1 MEVKRTKNGDRAL
14 LVYLLDAQ
22 GVDESA
28 LESAIESVLAENE
41 VGEVEKGATILDEL
55 ETAKTVETVLT
66 AENWRRSVR
75 VGAVE
80 GTIIASL
87 YFAEQP
93 KPLPVVELEEEEE
106 EEGEEEPELELEEEE
121 EEEGEEEPE
130 LEPEPLNLPG
140 VVCEELAER
149 FPGLLVGASS
159 FVIKQDQRAFDF
171 IVEESA
177 IV

>member
-106 EEGEEEPELELEEEE
+106 EEGEEEPE
-121 EEEGEEEPE
+121 
-130 LEPEPLNLPG
+130 PLNLPG

>member
-55 ETAKTVETVLT
+55 DMAKTVETVLT

-106 EEGEEEPELELEEEE
+106 EEGEEEPELE
-121 EEEGEEEPE
+121 PE
-130 LEPEPLNLPG
+130 LLNLPG

>member
-22 GVDESA
+22 SVDESA
-28 LESAIESVLAENE
+28 LESAIEFALAENE
-41 VGEVEKGATILDEL
+41 VGEVEKGAIILDEL

-80 GTIIASL
+80 GTILASL

-93 KPLPVVELEEEEE
+93 KPEPLPIVEIE
-106 EEGEEEPELELEEEE
+106 EEGEEGEEEE
-121 EEEGEEEPE
+121 SESEP
-130 LEPEPLNLPG
+130 EPEPLNLPG

-149 FPGLLVGASS
+149 FPGLRVGASS
-159 FVIKQDQRAFDF
+159 FVIKSDQHVFDF
-171 IVEESA
+171 LVEESA

>member
-1 MEVKRTKNGDRAL
+1 MEVRRTKNGDRAL

-22 GVDESA
+22 DVDESA
-28 LESAIESVLAENE
+28 LESAIESTLEANE
-41 VGEVEKGATILDEL
+41 VGEVEKSATILDAL

-80 GTIIASL
+80 GTILASL

-93 KPLPVVELEEEEE
+93 KPEPLPVVEIEEGD
-106 EEGEEEPELELEEEE
+106 EGEEEPEP
-121 EEEGEEEPE
+121 EP
-130 LEPEPLNLPG
+130 EPEPLNLPG

-149 FPGLLVGASS
+149 FPGLRVGASS
-159 FVIKQDQRAFDF
+159 FVIKQDQRVFDF
-171 IVEESA
+171 LVEESA

>member
-22 GVDESA
+22 DVDESA
-28 LESAIESVLAENE
+28 LESAIEFALAENE

-80 GTIIASL
+80 GAILASL

-93 KPLPVVELEEEEE
+93 KPEPLPVVELV
-106 EEGEEEPELELEEEE
+106 EEGEEDEEDSEPEP
-121 EEEGEEEPE
+121 EP
-130 LEPEPLNLPG
+130 EPEPLNLPG

-149 FPGLLVGASS
+149 FPDLRVGASS
-159 FVIKQDQRAFDF
+159 FVIKPDQRVFDF
-171 IVEESA
+171 LVEESA

>member
-1 MEVKRTKNGDRAL
+1 MEVRKTKNGDRAL

-55 ETAKTVETVLT
+55 DMAKTVETVLT

-106 EEGEEEPELELEEEE
+106 EEGEEEPELE
-121 EEEGEEEPE
+121 PE
-130 LEPEPLNLPG
+130 LLNLPG

>member
-28 LESAIESVLAENE
+28 LESAIESALEENE
-41 VGEVEKGATILDEL
+41 VGEVEKGATILDDL

-66 AENWRRSVR
+66 AGNWRRSVR

-80 GTIIASL
+80 GAIIASL

-93 KPLPVVELEEEEE
+93 KPEPLPVVELEEG
-106 EEGEEEPELELEEEE
+106 EEGEEEPE
-121 EEEGEEEPE
+121 P
-130 LEPEPLNLPG
+130 EPEPLNLPG

-149 FPGLLVGASS
+149 FPGLRVGASS
-159 FVIKQDQRAFDF
+159 FVIKSDQHVFDF
-171 IVEESA
+171 LVEESA

>member
-1 MEVKRTKNGDRAL
+1 MEVTRTKNGDRAL

-28 LESAIESVLAENE
+28 LESAIEFALAERE
-41 VGEVEKGATILDEL
+41 VGEVEKGATILDDL
-55 ETAKTVETVLT
+55 ETVETVETVLA
-66 AENWRRSVR
+66 AEDWRRSVR

-80 GTIIASL
+80 GTILASL

-93 KPLPVVELEEEEE
+93 KPEPLPAVEVEEEEDDE
-106 EEGEEEPELELEEEE
+106 EDPEP
-121 EEEGEEEPE
+121 
-130 LEPEPLNLPG
+130 EPEPLNLPG

-149 FPGLLVGASS
+149 FPGLRVGASS
-159 FVIKQDQRAFDF
+159 FVIKSDQRVFDF

>member
-1 MEVKRTKNGDRAL
+1 MEVNRTKNGDRAL

-22 GVDESA
+22 DVDESA
-28 LESAIESVLAENE
+28 LESAIEWTLAENW

-80 GTIIASL
+80 GAILASL

-106 EEGEEEPELELEEEE
+106 EEGEE
-121 EEEGEEEPE
+121 
-130 LEPEPLNLPG
+130 EPEPLNLPG

>member
-14 LVYLLDAQ
+14 LVYLVDAQ

-28 LESAIESVLAENE
+28 LESAIEFALEENE

-55 ETAKTVETVLT
+55 KTTKTVETVLS

-80 GTIIASL
+80 GAILASL

-93 KPLPVVELEEEEE
+93 KPELLPAVEVE
-106 EEGEEEPELELEEEE
+106 EEGEEEEDL
-121 EEEGEEEPE
+121 EPE
-130 LEPEPLNLPG
+130 PEPEPLNLPG

-149 FPGLLVGASS
+149 FPGLRVGASS
-159 FVIKQDQRAFDF
+159 FVIKPDQRVFDF

>member
-28 LESAIESVLAENE
+28 LESAIEFALEENE

-55 ETAKTVETVLT
+55 ETAKTVEAVLT
-66 AENWRRSVR
+66 AESWRRSVR

-80 GTIIASL
+80 GAILVSL

-93 KPLPVVELEEEEE
+93 KPEPLPIVEIEEE
-106 EEGEEEPELELEEEE
+106 EEGEEEPEP
-121 EEEGEEEPE
+121 EP
-130 LEPEPLNLPG
+130 EPEPLNLPG

-149 FPGLLVGASS
+149 FPGLRVGASS
-159 FVIKQDQRAFDF
+159 FVIKSDQRVFDF
-171 IVEESA
+171 LVEESA

>member
-106 EEGEEEPELELEEEE
+106 EEGEEEPELE
-121 EEEGEEEPE
+121 
-130 LEPEPLNLPG
+130 PEPLNLPG

>member
-22 GVDESA
+22 DVDESA
-28 LESAIESVLAENE
+28 LESAIEFALAENE
-41 VGEVEKGATILDEL
+41 VEEVEKSATILDEL

-80 GTIIASL
+80 GTILASL

-93 KPLPVVELEEEEE
+93 KPEPLPVVELEEG
-106 EEGEEEPELELEEEE
+106 EEGEEEPEP
-121 EEEGEEEPE
+121 EP
-130 LEPEPLNLPG
+130 EPEPLNLPG
-140 VVCEELAER
+140 VVCEELAKR
-149 FPGLLVGASS
+149 FPGLRVGASS
-159 FVIKQDQRAFDF
+159 FVIKSDQRVFDF
-171 IVEESA
+171 LVEESA